1 MTQRCSK
8 LIFSPGQRGEGSI
21 RSPRQQRFPASSP
34 SLEFPIGLAQNL
46 ERLDSNAIVWSK
58 LMSTPLYAAEAQT
71 ARDYA
76 AATNAGKNST
86 TAPTS
91 TSTSTSTAAS
101 LARALSTAATAI
113 AGDIS
118 LVAEGIE
125 AVGDEQQQQKELRRP
140 ERASTTADGTEVGA
154 GAAAAKK
161 KAETKKTS
169 SATRDQVSFLVSVLV
184 FGMSAFYL
192 GAFPVSFSRC
202 YIFLACVLLGT
213 RYFVYRSTKQHL
225 FLLDLCYQV
234 NALWVAHLIF
244 FPRSLFLRR
253 CLFALSSGPL
263 MGSIGAFRNSLVFHD
278 LDKMTSL
285 FIHLWPAALAWQSRW
300 HQAPAVA
307 PTLAA
312 SAAERRLASALS
324 WGSAVGGGKGGFGL
338 DAAVEE
344 GAKTTAGTTN
354 SISCLGGYCLVPAS
368 SPAALAA
375 KAVAAA
381 AASSPPLPAGW
392 NDATFAQLLFG
403 AYVFYFLWAVPY
415 ALYMFVFAKERI
427 RERQYETLY
436 TYQTRNPNSPMSKM
450 IKRFPP
456 RFSALVYMGSHL
468 LACSIALSTTYLW
481 WRSYAAHSLA
491 LVAAVGVSAW
501 HGASFLHYV
510 LRRARREAAAE
521 AAAAAY
527 AAAAGGDKD
536 D

>member
-1 MTQRCSK
+1 
-8 LIFSPGQRGEGSI
+8 
-21 RSPRQQRFPASSP
+21 
-34 SLEFPIGLAQNL
+34 
-46 ERLDSNAIVWSK
+46 
-58 LMSTPLYAAEAQT
+58 MSTPFSAAEAQA

-76 AATNAGKNST
+76 AANAKIPP
-86 TAPTS
+86 PTL
-91 TSTSTSTAAS
+91 TTSTSTAAS
-101 LARALSTAATAI
+101 LARAFSSAATAI

-125 AVGDEQQQQKELRRP
+125 AAGEGEEAAEERP
-140 ERASTTADGTEVGA
+140 SSSAKRAEEEPKADK
-154 GAAAAKK
+154 AKK
-161 KAETKKTS
+161 AKTS
-169 SATRDQVSFLVSVLV
+169 TSTSPSTATRDQLSFLVGVLV

-202 YIFLACVLLGT
+202 YIFLAVVLLGS
-213 RYFVYRSTKQHL
+213 RYFIYKSTKQHL

-234 NALWVAHLIF
+234 NALWVVHLIF

-263 MGSIGAFRNSLVFHD
+263 MGSIGGERRESVCFVVVGVGFGFGEAKKQSIIPAKQTNKNLKKKNSLSSSITAFRNSLVFHD

-300 HQAPAVA
+300 HQAPGVS

-324 WGSAVGGGKGGFGL
+324 WGAAVGGGGGGGGGFGL
-338 DAAVEE
+338 GAAVEE
-344 GAKTTAGTTN
+344 GTTT

-368 SPAALAA
+368 SPAAVAA

-403 AYVFYFLWAVPY
+403 AYTFYFLWAVPY
-415 ALYMFVFAKERI
+415 GLYMFVFAKERI

-436 TYQTRNPNSPMSKM
+436 TYQTRNPNSPMSRAIAK
-450 IKRFPP
+450 FPP
-456 RFSALVYMGSHL
+456 KLSALVYMGVHL
-468 LACSIALSTTYLW
+468 LATTIALSTTYLW

-521 AAAAAY
+521 AAAEAAS
-527 AAAAGGDKD
+527 AAAAAAACARAAAGGGDKD